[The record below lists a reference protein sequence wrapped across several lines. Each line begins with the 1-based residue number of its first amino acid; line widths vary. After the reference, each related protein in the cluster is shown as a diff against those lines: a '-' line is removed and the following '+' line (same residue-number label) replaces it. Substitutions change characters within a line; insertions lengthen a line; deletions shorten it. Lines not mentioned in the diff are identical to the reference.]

1 MRLLLL
7 LLVSASSAGTI
18 VSSQSPK
25 PSAATGL
32 IVGIVVD
39 AATGKPVSGAT
50 VSLSSGVPPMPMARE
65 APATLPRILTGT
77 DGRFVYR
84 DLRAG
89 NYTITAT
96 KPGYAAGAY
105 GRRRPAG
112 PFMLLDL
119 ADGERKAD
127 VVLRVWRHAA
137 ISGTVLDEAGE
148 MVVDARVR
156 SWRRTF
162 DRGRHAFMPDAA
174 AVTDDRGIYR
184 IGGLVPGEYVVGI
197 VATQVAGGELSAA
210 DRTSSI
216 SLTNFGPTA
225 FVRTAPVPP
234 PPVDGRLSL
243 YPSTWHPSASSSAQ
257 AVTVTVLSGQE
268 RGGIDLQMHPVP
280 TARVSGTMTRADG
293 PVSGVPVR
301 LVPAGDETIEDAG
314 FITGVDGNGSF
325 VFPAV
330 PAGQYSLRIAAT
342 LSTDEK
348 QTLVTTLWA
357 ETPVTVGD
365 SNVDDV
371 VLAVGR
377 GIRITGRLE
386 FEGSKP
392 GPARVDR
399 VPLLVESVDRRFTFP
414 SGTVTVDAGGQFSTG
429 GYPPGRYF
437 VRVSGS
443 PIGWMFKSATY
454 GGRDVSETPIEL
466 VSEDV
471 HVVLTYTDRWTGLA
485 GTVNAADGG
494 ADADAIVLV
503 FPTDANLWANYGTTP
518 RRIKSAR
525 TRRTGEFN
533 FNSLPPGAYH
543 VVALP
548 DAQAAD
554 WMDPA
559 FLAAVSRVARQIT
572 IGEGEQKTLHLR
584 TQVIR

>member
-1 MRLLLL
+1 MRVLCVYAAAALAA
-7 LLVSASSAGTI
+7 VAVTGA
-18 VSSQSPK
+18 QAPK

-50 VSLSSGVPPMPMARE
+50 VGISSGVPPMPMARE
-65 APATLPRILTGT
+65 VPGAFPPILTGP

-89 NYTITAT
+89 NYSITAT
-96 KPGYAAGAY
+96 KPGYAEGAY
-105 GRRRPAG
+105 GRRRPVG
-112 PFMLLDL
+112 PTLWLDL
-119 ADGERKAD
+119 AEGERTAD
-127 VVLRVWRHAA
+127 VVVRVWKHSA

-148 MVVDARVR
+148 AVVGARVR

-162 DRGRHAFMPDAA
+162 DRGRYAFLPA
-174 AVTDDRGIYR
+174 AVGVSDDRGIYR
-184 IGGLVPGEYVVGI
+184 IGGLVPGDYVVGI
-197 VATQVAGGELSAA
+197 AATQVAGGELPEGRSF
-210 DRTSSI
+210 SVM
-216 SLTNFGPTA
+216 TNSRFAT

-234 PPVDGRLSL
+234 PPVDGRLFL
-243 YPSTWHPSASSSAQ
+243 YPSTWHPSAASSAQ
-257 AVTVTVLSGQE
+257 APNISVGSGQE

-280 TARVSGTMTRADG
+280 SARVSGTITRADG
-293 PVSGVPVR
+293 PIGGIPVR
-301 LVPAGDETIEDAG
+301 LVPTGDETIEDAG
-314 FITGVDGNGSF
+314 FITGVDGSGSF

-330 PAGQYSLRIAAT
+330 PAGHYSLRIAAT

-348 QTLVTTLWA
+348 QTLMTTLWA

-365 SNVDDV
+365 ANVDDV

-377 GIRITGRLE
+377 AIRITGRLE

-399 VPLLVESVDRRFTFP
+399 VPLLVESVDRRFSFP
-414 SGTVTVDAGGQFSTG
+414 AGGVTVDPGGQFSTG

-454 GGRDVSETPIEL
+454 GGRDVSEAPIEL
-466 VSEDV
+466 ASEDV

-485 GTVNAADGG
+485 GTVNTSDGRP
-494 ADADAIVLV
+494 DADAIVLV
-503 FPTDANLWANYGTTP
+503 FPRDSTLWANYGTTP

-525 TRRTGEFN
+525 TRKTGEFN
-533 FNSLPPGAYH
+533 INSLPPGAYH
-543 VVALP
+543 VIALP
-548 DAQAAD
+548 DEHATD

-559 FLAAVSRVARQIT
+559 FLAAVSRIARQIT
-572 IGEGEQKTLHLR
+572 IGEGEQKTLDLR

>member
-1 MRLLLL
+1 MRLPVML
-7 LLVSASSAGTI
+7 I
-18 VSSQSPK
+18 VSIFSAALALRAQSPR
-25 PSAATGL
+25 PSSATGL

-39 AATGKPVSGAT
+39 AATGKPVGGAT
-50 VSLSSGVPPMPMARE
+50 VSISSGVPAMPMARE
-65 APATLPRILTGT
+65 APATLPRILTSA

-96 KPGYAAGAY
+96 KPGYAQGAY

-112 PFMLLDL
+112 PFMWLDL
-119 ADGERKAD
+119 AEGERTAD
-127 VVLRVWRHAA
+127 VVVRVWKHAA
-137 ISGTVLDEAGE
+137 ISGAVIDEAGE
-148 MVVDARVR
+148 PVVGARVR

-162 DRGRHAFMPDAA
+162 EGGRYALVASGAAF
-174 AVTDDRGIYR
+174 TDDRGIYR
-184 IGGLVPGEYVVGI
+184 IGGLVPGEYAVGMLG
-197 VATQVAGGELSAA
+197 TQVAGGEQPPAQGRTLSP
-210 DRTSSI
+210 
-216 SLTNFGPTA
+216 NFGA
-225 FVRTAPVPP
+225 AGVVRTAPVPP
-234 PPVDGRLSL
+234 PPVDGRLFL

-257 AVTVTVLSGQE
+257 AMGVSIVSGQE
-268 RGGIDLQMHPVP
+268 RGGIDLQMHPAP
-280 TARVSGTMTRADG
+280 SARVSGTITRADG
-293 PVSGVPVR
+293 RIGGVPVR

-314 FITGVDGNGSF
+314 FITGADGNGSF

-330 PAGQYSLRIAAT
+330 PAGQYSVRIAAT

-348 QTLVTTLWA
+348 QTLMTTLWA

-365 SNVDDV
+365 SNIDDV
-371 VLAVGR
+371 ALAVGH
-377 GIRITGRLE
+377 GIRITGRLQ

-414 SGTVTVDAGGQFSTG
+414 SGGVTVDPGGQFSTG

-454 GGRDVSETPIEL
+454 GGRDVSETPIDL

-471 HVVLTYTDRWTGLA
+471 HVVLTYTDRWTALA
-485 GTVNAADGG
+485 GTVNTPDG
-494 ADADAIVLV
+494 AVATDAIVLM
-503 FPTDANLWANYGTTP
+503 FPTDPTLWANYGTTP
-518 RRIKSAR
+518 RRIKSGR
-525 TRRTGEFN
+525 TRKSGEFTV
-533 FNSLPPGAYH
+533 NSLPPGAYY
-543 VVALP
+543 VVAVP
-548 DAQAAD
+548 DSQAVD

-559 FLAAVSRVARQIT
+559 FLAAVSRVATQIS
-572 IGEGEQKTLHLR
+572 IGEGEQKTMHLR

>member
-1 MRLLLL
+1 MRVLCVCAVGALAAVAPLR
-7 LLVSASSAGTI
+7 AQA
-18 VSSQSPK
+18 PR

-39 AATGKPVSGAT
+39 AATGKPVSGAA
-50 VSLSSGVPPMPMARE
+50 VSISSGVPAMPMARE
-65 APATLPRILTGT
+65 VPGTLPRILTGP

-96 KPGYAAGAY
+96 KPGYSQGAY

-112 PFMLLDL
+112 PFSWLDL
-119 ADGERKAD
+119 ADGERTAD
-127 VVLRVWRHAA
+127 VVVRVWKHAA

-148 MVVDARVR
+148 PVVGARVR

-162 DRGRHAFMPDAA
+162 DSGRYAFMASGAA
-174 AVTDDRGIYR
+174 FSDDRGIYR

-197 VATQVAGGELSAA
+197 VGTQVAGGELPTAQGRTLSA
-210 DRTSSI
+210 
-216 SLTNFGPTA
+216 NFGA
-225 FVRTAPVPP
+225 AGVVRTAPVPP
-234 PPVDGRLSL
+234 PPVEGRLFL

-257 AVTVTVLSGQE
+257 ATGVTVASGQE
-268 RGGIDLQMHPVP
+268 RGGIDLQMHPASS
-280 TARVSGTMTRADG
+280 ARVSGTITRADG
-293 PVSGVPVR
+293 PVGGVPVR

-314 FITGVDGNGSF
+314 FITGADGNGSF

-330 PAGQYSLRIAAT
+330 PAGEYSLRVAAT

-348 QTLVTTLWA
+348 QTLMTTLWA
-357 ETPVTVGD
+357 ETPVTVGE
-365 SNVDDV
+365 SNIDDV
-371 VLAVGR
+371 ALAVGH
-377 GIRITGRLE
+377 GIRITGRLQ

-399 VPLLVESVDRRFTFP
+399 VPLLVESVDRRLTFP
-414 SGTVTVDAGGQFSTG
+414 SGGVAVDAARQFSTG

-443 PIGWMFKSATY
+443 PIGWMFKSATN

-485 GTVNAADGG
+485 GTVNAPDGR

-503 FPTDANLWANYGTTP
+503 FPTDPTLWANYGTTP

-525 TRRTGEFN
+525 TRKTGEFTVT
-533 FNSLPPGAYH
+533 SLPPGAYH
-543 VVALP
+543 VVAVP

-559 FLAAVSRVARQIT
+559 FLAAVSHVATQIT
-572 IGEGEQKTLHLR
+572 IGEGEQKTVHLR